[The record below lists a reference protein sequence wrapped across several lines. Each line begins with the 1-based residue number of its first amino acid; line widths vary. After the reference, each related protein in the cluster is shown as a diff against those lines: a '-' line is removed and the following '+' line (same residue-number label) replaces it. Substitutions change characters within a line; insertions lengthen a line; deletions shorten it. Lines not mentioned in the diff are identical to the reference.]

1 MSISETIK
9 AAFKTIRTNKLRA
22 GITIAIITFGI
33 MALIGILTAIAAMRI
48 KLNESFASLGS
59 NSFSIS
65 YKAKSVRIGGGNR
78 KAVKQTNKQQLK
90 DKKSNTNKPIT
101 LAQATMLKK
110 QYQFQDATL
119 SIALAFNI
127 NRVFSYGNIK
137 TTPNFPSLGVDENY
151 VQVAGYSIAYGRNFT
166 MDEVNRGDN
175 VCIIG
180 VDLAEKLFNETTY
193 KPLDKLIS
201 VGGIQCKVIGVLK
214 TKGSGF
220 LGSKDKNCFIP
231 YNLERRFAG
240 TSDSYNIAI
249 QVPNLQIMD
258 AAIGETEGLF
268 RNIRNMSPDEESNFE
283 IEKSDSLAKSAIN
296 SLGFISIAAA
306 AIGFIT
312 LFGAAVGLMN
322 IMLVA
327 VTERTKEVGLSKA
340 LGAKKNAIRNMFLA
354 ESIIISLLGALFGII
369 LGVAIGNMVGAALGT
384 SFFVPWS
391 AVLLGIIFCMLTG
404 ILAGIFPAL
413 KAAKLEPIEAL
424 RYE

>member
-1 MSISETIK
+1 MNIKETIQ
-9 AAFKTIRTNKLRA
+9 AAFKTIRANKLRA

-33 MALIGILTAIAAMRI
+33 MALIGILTAIQAMRL

-59 NSFSIS
+59 NSFSIA
-65 YKAKSVRIGGGNR
+65 YKVKSVRFGSNR
-78 KAVKQTNKQQLK
+78 KAIKQTNKQQLR
-90 DKKSNTNKPIT
+90 DKKSNINKPIT

-110 QYQFQDATL
+110 QYQFQDALL

-127 NRVFSYGNIK
+127 NRVFSYGSIK
-137 TTPNFPSLGVDENY
+137 TNPNFPSLGVDENY
-151 VQVAGYSIAYGRNFT
+151 IQVAGYAIAYGRNFT
-166 MDEVNRGDN
+166 LDEINRGDN

-180 VDLAEKLFNETTY
+180 VDLAEKLFNESTY

-214 TKGSGF
+214 GKGSSF
-220 LGSKDKNCFIP
+220 LGSKDRNCFIP

-240 TSDSYNIAI
+240 TTDSYNVAI
-249 QVPNLQIMD
+249 QVPDLQYID
-258 AAIGETEGLF
+258 AAMGEAEGLF
-268 RNIRNMSPDEESNFE
+268 RNIRNMAPDEESNFE

-354 ESIIISLLGALFGII
+354 ESIIISLFGALFGII
-369 LGVAIGNMVGAALGT
+369 LGIAIGNMVGAALGT
-384 SFFVPWS
+384 TFFIPWG
-391 AVLLGIIFCMLTG
+391 AVIMGIVFCTLTG
-404 ILAGIFPAL
+404 IFAGIFPAI
-413 KAAKLEPIEAL
+413 KASKLEPIQAL